1 MQKKTILKKIWLL
14 VYGAANPSITHTMLR
29 EDTAT
34 EVVECHTTTDRANK
48 YTLIVLQ
55 KRLRILG
62 IQRIMA
68 KLQVKHGIIKTS
80 LMGVESINSHH
91 RFDQDLAIE
100 SNVAFRWIAKDRSIQ
115 NPLYEG
121 WQLDSSKPCI
131 IDEIERRRLVQESG
145 VRSMNNKRAAKT
157 FVEMQAKID
166 SVESELQE
174 SKRNCASLNTNIDL
188 LLFANKE
195 LIDRC
200 SRLEQQLLEA
210 NAKASQLKE

>member
-1 MQKKTILKKIWLL
+1 
-14 VYGAANPSITHTMLR
+14 
-29 EDTAT
+29 
-34 EVVECHTTTDRANK
+34 
-48 YTLIVLQ
+48 
-55 KRLRILG
+55 
-62 IQRIMA
+62 MA

-91 RFDQDLAIE
+91 RFDQDLAME

-131 IDEIERRRLVQESG
+131 IDEIERRRLVKESG

>member
-1 MQKKTILKKIWLL
+1 M
-14 VYGAANPSITHTMLR
+14 YGAANPSITHTMLR
-29 EDTAT
+29 EDAAT

-55 KRLRILG
+55 KKLRIIG

-91 RFDQDLAIE
+91 RFDHDLAME
-100 SNVAFRWIAKDRSIQ
+100 SNVAFRWIAKDRRIQ
-115 NPLYEG
+115 SPLYEG
-121 WQLDSSKPCI
+121 WQSDSSKLCI
-131 IDEIERRRLVQESG
+131 IDEMERRRLVKESG
-145 VRSMNNKRAAKT
+145 VRSMNNKRAAKI

-174 SKRNCASLNTNIDL
+174 SKRNCASLNTHIDL

-200 SRLEQQLLEA
+200 ARLEQQLLEA